1 MSVRESTSADRD
13 TIASVR
19 KLGVMNTQALPAALA
34 EIVDDFQALTE
45 PERLQ
50 LLLEFSRGLPELP
63 ERLKDHP
70 ELLEQVVECQSPLFL
85 TIETEQDDGGAPE
98 RVRLFFK
105 APPEAP
111 TTRGFAGVLHE
122 GLDGLSAAEILAVP
136 DDMPELL
143 GLTRAITP
151 LRMRGMTAMLGRI
164 KRKVAA
170 AAPGRPD
177 ARAPDPHGPQ
187 DSLPGNSGHRSTGGG
202 RRSLCRPPLQPRSG
216 GGQLRTGSRRGAGH
230 RSRHGSSRP

>member
-1 MSVRESTSADRD
+1 MT
-13 TIASVR
+13 
-19 KLGVMNTQALPAALA
+19 TQALPATLA

-50 LLLEFSRGLPELP
+50 LLLEFSRDLPELP
-63 ERLKDHP
+63 DRLKNHP

-85 TIETEQDDGGAPE
+85 TIETEKNDAGSADS
-98 RVRLFFK
+98 VRLYFK

-122 GLDGLSAAEILAVP
+122 GLDGLTAAEILAVP

-170 AAPGRPD
+170 TARLRP
-177 ARAPDPHGPQ
+177 
-187 DSLPGNSGHRSTGGG
+187 NS
-202 RRSLCRPPLQPRSG
+202 
-216 GGQLRTGSRRGAGH
+216 
-230 RSRHGSSRP
+230 

>member
-1 MSVRESTSADRD
+1 MT
-13 TIASVR
+13 
-19 KLGVMNTQALPAALA
+19 TQALPSALA
-34 EIVDDFQALTE
+34 AIVDDFQALSE

-50 LLLEFSRGLPELP
+50 LLLEFSEGLPELP
-63 ERLKDHP
+63 DRLKDHP

-85 TIETEQDDGGAPE
+85 TIETENNDDGA
-98 RVRLFFK
+98 VRLFFK

-122 GLDGLSAAEILAVP
+122 GLDGLTAAEILSVP

-170 AAPGRPD
+170 A
-177 ARAPDPHGPQ
+177 
-187 DSLPGNSGHRSTGGG
+187 SSN
-202 RRSLCRPPLQPRSG
+202 
-216 GGQLRTGSRRGAGH
+216 GA
-230 RSRHGSSRP
+230 

>member
-1 MSVRESTSADRD
+1 MT
-13 TIASVR
+13 TY
-19 KLGVMNTQALPAALA
+19 ALPATLA

-50 LLLEFSRGLPELP
+50 LLLEFSRELPELP
-63 ERLKDHP
+63 ERLKNHP

-85 TIETEQDDGGAPE
+85 TIETEKSDAGLADA
-98 RVRLFFK
+98 VRLYFK

-111 TTRGFAGVLHE
+111 TTRGFASVLHE
-122 GLDGLSAAEILAVP
+122 GLDGLTADEILAVP

-164 KRKVAA
+164 KSKVAA
-170 AAPGRPD
+170 TSR
-177 ARAPDPHGPQ
+177 
-187 DSLPGNSGHRSTGGG
+187 LRS
-202 RRSLCRPPLQPRSG
+202 
-216 GGQLRTGSRRGAGH
+216 
-230 RSRHGSSRP
+230 

>member
-1 MSVRESTSADRD
+1 MST
-13 TIASVR
+13 
-19 KLGVMNTQALPAALA
+19 NTLPAALA
-34 EIVDDFQALTE
+34 EIVDDFQALSE

-63 ERLKDHP
+63 ERLTDHP

-85 TIETEQDDGGAPE
+85 TIEAQQGDDGSPDAY
-98 RVRLFFK
+98 RLFFK

-111 TTRGFAGVLHE
+111 TTRGFAGVLYE
-122 GLDGLSAAEILAVP
+122 GLDGLTAAEILAVP

-170 AAPGRPD
+170 ADR
-177 ARAPDPHGPQ
+177 
-187 DSLPGNSGHRSTGGG
+187 L
-202 RRSLCRPPLQPRSG
+202 
-216 GGQLRTGSRRGAGH
+216 
-230 RSRHGSSRP
+230 RSRN

>member
-1 MSVRESTSADRD
+1 
-13 TIASVR
+13 
-19 KLGVMNTQALPAALA
+19 MNTYALPAALA
-34 EIVDDFQALTE
+34 EIVDDFQAVTE

-63 ERLKDHP
+63 DRLKDHP

-85 TIETEQDDGGAPE
+85 TIETERNNAGTPDT
-98 RVRLFFK
+98 VRLYFK

-122 GLDGLSAAEILAVP
+122 GLDGLTAQEILDVP

-170 AAPGRPD
+170 SARLQAQAQAP
-177 ARAPDPHGPQ
+177 A
-187 DSLPGNSGHRSTGGG
+187 
-202 RRSLCRPPLQPRSG
+202 
-216 GGQLRTGSRRGAGH
+216 
-230 RSRHGSSRP
+230 

>member
-1 MSVRESTSADRD
+1 
-13 TIASVR
+13 
-19 KLGVMNTQALPAALA
+19 MNTQALPASLA

-50 LLLEFSRGLPELP
+50 LLLEFSQGLPELP
-63 ERLKDHP
+63 DRLKDHP

-85 TIETEQDDGGAPE
+85 TIETERQDAASPAS
-98 RVRLFFK
+98 VRLFFK

-122 GLDGLSAAEILAVP
+122 GLDGLTAPEILAVP

-170 AAPGRPD
+170 SAALK
-177 ARAPDPHGPQ
+177 A
-187 DSLPGNSGHRSTGGG
+187 
-202 RRSLCRPPLQPRSG
+202 
-216 GGQLRTGSRRGAGH
+216 
-230 RSRHGSSRP
+230 

>member
-1 MSVRESTSADRD
+1 MGQRSARADCQGRGTRLGTGSCREVSRRKKAADGD
-13 TIASVR
+13 NLR
-19 KLGVMNTQALPAALA
+19 KLEVMSTQALPTALA
-34 EIVDDFQALTE
+34 EIVDDFQALSE

-63 ERLKDHP
+63 ERLNDHP

-85 TIETEQDDGGAPE
+85 TIETEKNDGGSPAF
-98 RVRLFFK
+98 RLFFK

-122 GLDGLSAAEILAVP
+122 GLDGLTAEEILAVP

-170 AAPGRPD
+170 AARLH
-177 ARAPDPHGPQ
+177 A
-187 DSLPGNSGHRSTGGG
+187 
-202 RRSLCRPPLQPRSG
+202 
-216 GGQLRTGSRRGAGH
+216 
-230 RSRHGSSRP
+230 

>member
-1 MSVRESTSADRD
+1 M
-13 TIASVR
+13 R
-19 KLGVMNTQALPAALA
+19 KLEKMSTNTLPTALA

-45 PERLQ
+45 PDRLQ

-85 TIETEQDDGGAPE
+85 TIESEKNPDGE
-98 RVRLFFK
+98 RSYRLFFK

-122 GLDGLSAAEILAVP
+122 GLDGLTAKEILAVP

-170 AAPGRPD
+170 A
-177 ARAPDPHGPQ
+177 
-187 DSLPGNSGHRSTGGG
+187 
-202 RRSLCRPPLQPRSG
+202 
-216 GGQLRTGSRRGAGH
+216 SRLEH
-230 RSRHGSSRP
+230 

>member
-1 MSVRESTSADRD
+1 
-13 TIASVR
+13 
-19 KLGVMNTQALPAALA
+19 ALPTALA
-34 EIVDDFQALTE
+34 AIVDDFQALTE

-50 LLLEFSRGLPELP
+50 LLLEFSQGLPELP
-63 ERLKDHP
+63 DRLKDHP

-85 TIETEQDDGGAPE
+85 TIETEKGTGT
-98 RVRLFFK
+98 VRLFFK
-105 APPEAP
+105 APAEAP

-122 GLDGLSAAEILAVP
+122 GLDGLTAEEILAVP

-170 AAPGRPD
+170 STAV
-177 ARAPDPHGPQ
+177 
-187 DSLPGNSGHRSTGGG
+187 RS
-202 RRSLCRPPLQPRSG
+202 
-216 GGQLRTGSRRGAGH
+216 
-230 RSRHGSSRP
+230 

>member
-1 MSVRESTSADRD
+1 MT
-13 TIASVR
+13 
-19 KLGVMNTQALPAALA
+19 TQALPSALA
-34 EIVDDFQALTE
+34 AIVDDFQALSE

-50 LLLEFSRGLPELP
+50 LLLEFSEGLPELP
-63 ERLKDHP
+63 ERLRDHP

-85 TIETEQDDGGAPE
+85 TIETEDGGSGP
-98 RVRLFFK
+98 VRLFFK
-105 APPEAP
+105 APAEAP

-122 GLDGLSAAEILAVP
+122 GLDGLSAAEILSVP

-170 AAPGRPD
+170 ASP
-177 ARAPDPHGPQ
+177 ARG
-187 DSLPGNSGHRSTGGG
+187 
-202 RRSLCRPPLQPRSG
+202 
-216 GGQLRTGSRRGAGH
+216 
-230 RSRHGSSRP
+230 

>member
-1 MSVRESTSADRD
+1 MMT
-13 TIASVR
+13 TH
-19 KLGVMNTQALPAALA
+19 ALPSALA
-34 EIVDDFQALTE
+34 AIVDDFQAVSE

-50 LLLEFSRGLPELP
+50 LLLEFSEGLPELP
-63 ERLKDHP
+63 DRLKDHP

-85 TIETEQDDGGAPE
+85 TIETGNNDDGA
-98 RVRLFFK
+98 VHLFFK
-105 APPEAP
+105 APAEAP

-122 GLDGLSAAEILAVP
+122 GLDGLSAEEILSVP

-170 AAPGRPD
+170 ASR
-177 ARAPDPHGPQ
+177 ARA
-187 DSLPGNSGHRSTGGG
+187 
-202 RRSLCRPPLQPRSG
+202 
-216 GGQLRTGSRRGAGH
+216 
-230 RSRHGSSRP
+230 

>member
-1 MSVRESTSADRD
+1 MS
-13 TIASVR
+13 
-19 KLGVMNTQALPAALA
+19 TQALPSALA
-34 EIVDDFQALTE
+34 AIVDDFQALSE

-50 LLLEFSRGLPELP
+50 LLLEFSEGLPELP
-63 ERLKDHP
+63 DRLKDHP

-85 TIETEQDDGGAPE
+85 TIETGTNDDGA
-98 RVRLFFK
+98 VRLFFK

-122 GLDGLSAAEILAVP
+122 GLDGLKAEEILSVP

-170 AAPGRPD
+170 A
-177 ARAPDPHGPQ
+177 
-187 DSLPGNSGHRSTGGG
+187 SRS
-202 RRSLCRPPLQPRSG
+202 Q
-216 GGQLRTGSRRGAGH
+216 A
-230 RSRHGSSRP
+230 

>member
-1 MSVRESTSADRD
+1 MSTH
-13 TIASVR
+13 
-19 KLGVMNTQALPAALA
+19 ALPAALA

-63 ERLKDHP
+63 DRLKDHP

-85 TIETEQDDGGAPE
+85 TIETEKNDAGSSGA
-98 RVRLFFK
+98 VRLFFK

-122 GLDGLSAAEILAVP
+122 GLDGLTAQEILAVP

-151 LRMRGMTAMLGRI
+151 LRMRGHDG
-164 KRKVAA
+164 
-170 AAPGRPD
+170 D
-177 ARAPDPHGPQ
+177 AGAHQ
-187 DSLPGNSGHRSTGGG
+187 AQG
-202 RRSLCRPPLQPRSG
+202 RRLRPAP
-216 GGQLRTGSRRGAGH
+216 TA
-230 RSRHGSSRP
+230 

>member
-1 MSVRESTSADRD
+1 MT
-13 TIASVR
+13 
-19 KLGVMNTQALPAALA
+19 TQALPSALA
-34 EIVDDFQALTE
+34 AIVDDFQALSE

-50 LLLEFSRGLPELP
+50 LLLEFSEGLPELP
-63 ERLKDHP
+63 DRLKDHP

-85 TIETEQDDGGAPE
+85 TIETEANDAGPASE
-98 RVRLFFK
+98 VRLYFK
-105 APPEAP
+105 APAEAP

-122 GLDGLSAAEILAVP
+122 GLDGLSAAEILSVP

-170 AAPGRPD
+170 AAQTQ
-177 ARAPDPHGPQ
+177 A
-187 DSLPGNSGHRSTGGG
+187 
-202 RRSLCRPPLQPRSG
+202 
-216 GGQLRTGSRRGAGH
+216 
-230 RSRHGSSRP
+230 

>member
-1 MSVRESTSADRD
+1 MT
-13 TIASVR
+13 
-19 KLGVMNTQALPAALA
+19 TQALPSALA
-34 EIVDDFQALTE
+34 AIVDDFQAMSE

-50 LLLEFSRGLPELP
+50 LLLEFSEGLPELP
-63 ERLKDHP
+63 DRLKDHP

-85 TIETEQDDGGAPE
+85 TIETEKDGGPAGT
-98 RVRLFFK
+98 VRLFFK

-122 GLDGLSAAEILAVP
+122 GLDGLSAEEILSVP

-170 AAPGRPD
+170 A
-177 ARAPDPHGPQ
+177 
-187 DSLPGNSGHRSTGGG
+187 SGVR
-202 RRSLCRPPLQPRSG
+202 
-216 GGQLRTGSRRGAGH
+216 
-230 RSRHGSSRP
+230 

>member
-1 MSVRESTSADRD
+1 MT
-13 TIASVR
+13 
-19 KLGVMNTQALPAALA
+19 TQALPSALA
-34 EIVDDFQALTE
+34 AIVDDFQALSE

-50 LLLEFSRGLPELP
+50 LLLEFSEGLPELP
-63 ERLKDHP
+63 DRLKDHP

-85 TIETEQDDGGAPE
+85 TIETETNDAGPAGE
-98 RVRLFFK
+98 VRLYFK
-105 APPEAP
+105 APAEAP

-122 GLDGLSAAEILAVP
+122 GLDGLSAAEILSVP

-170 AAPGRPD
+170 A
-177 ARAPDPHGPQ
+177 
-187 DSLPGNSGHRSTGGG
+187 SGTQS
-202 RRSLCRPPLQPRSG
+202 
-216 GGQLRTGSRRGAGH
+216 
-230 RSRHGSSRP
+230 

>member
-1 MSVRESTSADRD
+1 MTTHD
-13 TIASVR
+13 
-19 KLGVMNTQALPAALA
+19 LPAALA
-34 EIVDDFQALTE
+34 EIVDDFQALAE

-50 LLLEFSRGLPELP
+50 LLLEFSRELPELP
-63 ERLKDHP
+63 DRLKDHP

-85 TIETEQDDGGAPE
+85 TIETEKNDAGTDAA
-98 RVRLFFK
+98 VRLYFK

-170 AAPGRPD
+170 
-177 ARAPDPHGPQ
+177 
-187 DSLPGNSGHRSTGGG
+187 T
-202 RRSLCRPPLQPRSG
+202 
-216 GGQLRTGSRRGAGH
+216 SRLEA
-230 RSRHGSSRP
+230 